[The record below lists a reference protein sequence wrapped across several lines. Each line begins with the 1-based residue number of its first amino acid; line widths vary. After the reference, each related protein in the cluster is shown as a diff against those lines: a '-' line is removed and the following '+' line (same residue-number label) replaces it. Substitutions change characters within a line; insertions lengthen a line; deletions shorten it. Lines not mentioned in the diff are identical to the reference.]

1 MANGFSL
8 GILQHIKEIALGA
21 TPQYKIEL
29 PGFTQSLVTAHTP
42 GLIKNDSFDGHF
54 KTVKVKKKQRY
65 TTADTEST
73 ASCEITNVQGYTE
86 DTVSVASY
94 RQIAVHIEDEIIA
107 AYDAAASAPV
117 GLIGTQVP
125 AEFMDELMN
134 ASNALLGAINA
145 DLVTLANS
153 AVGVNRRTGD
163 ALASLINIGYDATK
177 SPLNDGLTQILSD
190 FRLNNMKGR
199 PIVVGSGLFNSFMLQ
214 QAAKQAGL
222 NGLDTRIQ
230 AAGVDFFYDNDV
242 AAISG
247 DNDIVVYE
255 KDAVQLVQYLK
266 YQGFKAGAKGT
277 SIFGT
282 VALPYTMTTA
292 SGGLSIVPI
301 NVDVQFKY
309 NDCDADFVVD
319 GEGAT
324 LKKGWNMILSSNF
337 GLWTIPT
344 GAYKAS
350 DPLVGNRGSLKYEV
364 TNFCDV
370 CPD

>member
-65 TTADTEST
+65 TTANTSDK
-73 ASCEITNVQGYTE
+73 ASCEETNVQGYTE
-86 DTVSVASY
+86 DTVSVGSY

-134 ASNALLGAINA
+134 ASNALLSAINA
-145 DLVTLANS
+145 DLVTLAAG

-163 ALASLINIGYDATK
+163 ALPSLINIGYDVTK

-214 QAAKQAGL
+214 QAAKQAAL

-230 AAGVDFFYDNDV
+230 AAGVDFYYDNDV
-242 AAISG
+242 AG
-247 DNDIVVYE
+247 TVGTNDILVYE

-282 VALPYTMTTA
+282 IALPYTTTTA

-309 NDCDADFVVD
+309 NDCDADFIVD

-324 LKKGWNMILSSNF
+324 LLKGWNMILSSNF
-337 GLWTIPT
+337 GLWTIPSD
-344 GAYKAS
+344 AYRNT
-350 DPLVGNRGSLKYEV
+350 DPLAGNRGSLVYEV
-364 TNFCDV
+364 TNLCDV